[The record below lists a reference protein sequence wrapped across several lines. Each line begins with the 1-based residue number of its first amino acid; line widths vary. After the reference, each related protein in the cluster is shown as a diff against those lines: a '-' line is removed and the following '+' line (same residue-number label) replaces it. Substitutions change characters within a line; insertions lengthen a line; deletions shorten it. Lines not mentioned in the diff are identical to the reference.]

1 MDPGIGLFAL
11 AAYLAWGLLACA
23 LLFSIHRHYLHPLS
37 KYPGPAVAKLSDA
50 YAGFY
55 TLFGCLH
62 LRTYLDLQQY
72 GPVLRAGP
80 NKLVFK
86 SIEALRDIY
95 NNDRVTK
102 SHVYRLTVASGK
114 PSLFNVIDKRH
125 HREKRK
131 LIGHA
136 ISDKSLRA
144 FEPTLV
150 EQVNTFLCQLLAAS
164 RQSRPVELSE
174 RSKQLGMD
182 IVGLLAFGYPLQMLT
197 STENHFLMRGLKVGT
212 FQNNAFMQWP
222 LLKKLGVH
230 HLMVYLGKK
239 QRMQYLRSLQ
249 NMISSRVAQGR
260 HAKRDLFSFAADYVG
275 SSENEIGTSELFGE
289 ALFFFPAA
297 GDTTATAIAALFFY
311 LSRYPEVYR
320 KLVQEIRASFQNGSE
335 IRSGPQLHG
344 CRYLRACIDE
354 ALRMTPPVAGTLWRE
369 PYANELR
376 EEPFVV
382 DGHVIP
388 PGTQVG
394 VSIYAIHHE
403 PEYFPKPF
411 LFRPERWLESDPET
425 LKRMNLAFCPFSVGP
440 RGCAGKSMAYMESSL
455 VIAKTLWY
463 FDFRIA
469 DGDIGRSGE
478 GRTGRTDGRGRV
490 DEFQIWDS
498 FGSTHLGPNLVF
510 EPRGELWKEIE
521 MKA

>member
-1 MDPGIGLFAL
+1 MDVINVVSLALYAGCRFLVYVVVLIG
-11 AAYLAWGLLACA
+11 
-23 LLFSIHRHYLHPLS
+23 HRFYLHPLS
-37 KYPGPAVAKLSDA
+37 KYPGPAVAKLPDA
-50 YAGFY
+50 YAGIY

-62 LRTYLDLQQY
+62 LRTYLDLLQY

-114 PSLFNVIDKRH
+114 PSLFNIIDRRH

-150 EQVNTFLCQLLAAS
+150 EQIDIFLRQLLVAS
-164 RQSRPVELSE
+164 RQPRPVEL
-174 RSKQLGMD
+174 
-182 IVGLLAFGYPLQMLT
+182 VVT
-197 STENHFLMRGLKVGT
+197 
-212 FQNNAFMQWP
+212 
-222 LLKKLGVH
+222 
-230 HLMVYLGKK
+230 
-239 QRMQYLRSLQ
+239 
-249 NMISSRVAQGR
+249 
-260 HAKRDLFSFAADYVG
+260 
-275 SSENEIGTSELFGE
+275 
-289 ALFFFPAA
+289 
-297 GDTTATAIAALFFY
+297 AALFFY
-311 LSRYPEVYR
+311 LSRYPEAYR
-320 KLVQEIRASFQNGSE
+320 KLAQETRAAFQNGSE

-369 PYANELR
+369 PYANEFR

-411 LFRPERWLESDPET
+411 LFRPEHWLESDPET
-425 LKRMNLAFCPFSVGP
+425 LKRMNLAFCPFSTGP
-440 RGCAGKSMAYMESSL
+440 RGCAGKSTDICCLIGSRLTKYSSVAYMESSL

-463 FDFRIA
+463 FDFKIA
-469 DGDIGRSGE
+469 DGDVGRSGE
-478 GRTGRTDGRGRV
+478 GRAGRTDGRGRV

-498 FGSTHLGPNLVF
+498 FWSTHLGPNLVF
-510 EPRGELWKEIE
+510 EPRGELWREIE